1 MFVKRIVFVLLSL
14 MMRLPIFAQDSLGK
28 YFVHFQQTAIYQYH
42 PAFNAKY
49 SSDNSLNK
57 EEESAISLTSTL
69 FLDVP
74 LGKHAKFTFNPEL
87 SGGKGLSSAKG
98 LGGFTNGETFRIG
111 NPEPVVYLARLFLEN
126 NWDFSH
132 NQQVKVVLG
141 KFGLADYFDFN
152 TYAHDPRT
160 HFLNWALMNAG
171 AWDYAANTR
180 GYTSGIYIGYSKP
193 SFDLKFSFAAVPT
206 SANGPVLDYQYDKA
220 HGINLELTKSHSIS
234 EKVKTSYRL
243 LLYHNQAGM
252 GNYQLANLLANQL
265 AKPDLMITRKDFRS
279 KNGFSLNG
287 ELAYQEDWGIFGR
300 YSWNDGKNE
309 TWAFTEIDE
318 SISLGMHFWGKLW
331 KRKNDYAAIAWVRN
345 GLSAD
350 HQRFQELGGM
360 GFMIGDSAL
369 NYGGEHIIET
379 FYQFEVNE
387 NIFLTPDYQ
396 FVINPGYNK
405 DRGPVHVL
413 SLRVHTE
420 F

>member
-1 MFVKRIVFVLLSL
+1 MVVKRIIFVLLSL
-14 MMRLPIFAQDSLGK
+14 MMRLYIFAQDSLGK

-49 SSDNSLNK
+49 SGDNSLVNN
-57 EEESAISLTSTL
+57 EEGAMSITSTL

-74 LGKHAKFTFNPEL
+74 MGKHSKVTFNPEL
-87 SGGKGLSSAKG
+87 SGGKGLSAAKG

-111 NPEPVVYLARLFLEN
+111 NPEPVVYVARLFFE
-126 NWDFSH
+126 H
-132 NQQVKVVLG
+132 NFELNKDSKVQVVIG

-160 HFLNWALMNAG
+160 HFMNWALMNSG

-180 GYTSGIYIGYSKP
+180 GYTSGIYIGYSQPK
-193 SFDLKFSFAAVPT
+193 FDVKFSFAAVPT

-220 HGINLELTKSHSIS
+220 HGINLELTKSLRFSKNLS
-234 EKVKTSYRL
+234 GTYRVL
-243 LLYHNQAGM
+243 VYHNQAGM
-252 GNYQLANLLANQL
+252 GNYELANQMG
-265 AKPDLMITRKDFRS
+265 KPDLVATRKDFRR
-279 KNGFSLNG
+279 KDGFSLNG
-287 ELAYQEDWGIFGR
+287 ELGYKEDWGIFGR

-331 KRKNDYAAIAWVRN
+331 NRKNDYAGIAWVRN
-345 GLSAD
+345 GLSAP
-350 HQRFQELGGM
+350 HQRFQQLGGM
-360 GFMIGDSAL
+360 GFMIGDGNL
-369 NYGGEHIIET
+369 NYGGEHIIES
-379 FYQFEVNE
+379 FYQFQATPNV
-387 NIFLTPDYQ
+387 FLTPDYQ
-396 FVINPGYNK
+396 FIVHPGYNI